1 MKYKVEILPQTPNAL
16 FTQRENGLTHSP
28 FSLELALYTALK
40 NGDEASMRL
49 AMEDYFAAGFVIGR
63 MSADSLRQMKFWAVS
78 VIAIAIHYAIL
89 GGLDE
94 TDAYNLSDEYI
105 RHIDGLFTIDDCME
119 YLSSRAIQ
127 LVRSVA
133 ESKKGRTLSPKIKA
147 CVHYIHIHLHE
158 KLTVT
163 ELARHVQLSE
173 SYSESETGCIAFH
186 AGCGCSLWT
195 DCLQPLVLQPV
206 PFHTMLQEE
215 IRENACCIFAR
226 KSTGLS
232 TLGLYGQQADIPA
245 NQTSENRK
253 FRLLQEVLFRIFG
266 AHRNICGEWSDCKNE
281 SERI

>member
-1 MKYKVEILPQTPNAL
+1 MKYKVEILPQSPNAL

-40 NGDEASMRL
+40 NGDEAAMRL

-78 VIAIAIHYAIL
+78 VIAVAIHYAIL
-89 GGLDE
+89 GGMDE

-133 ESKKGRTLSPKIKA
+133 ESKKGRTLSPKIKV

-158 KLTVT
+158 KLTVK
-163 ELARHVQLSE
+163 ELARSVQLSE
-173 SYSESETGCIAFH
+173 NYLSRLFCREMGQTISSYILNQKLYASLVMLD
-186 AGCGCSLWT
+186 AG
-195 DCLQPLVLQPV
+195 V
-206 PFHTMLQEE
+206 P
-215 IRENACCIFAR
+215 
-226 KSTGLS
+226 
-232 TLGLYGQQADIPA
+232 YGQVAYNLSFCSQSHFI
-245 NQTSENRK
+245 QCFKRK
-253 FRLLQEVLFRIFG
+253 FGKTPAAYLREKTR
-266 AHRNICGEWSDCKNE
+266 DCQ
-281 SERI
+281 R